1 MRFGRSRTRK
11 FDSRVPLCL
20 SRIEQRGYDS
30 NRDRSLANVEE
41 NDRIEEAD
49 LAPLQGDHSIREQYG
64 ATVLEFVFPSFASNP
79 HEHLLNVAK
88 VHVNG
93 DVVSAVSKR
102 HTAGKYGESGL
113 IWSGPLCNPT
123 SCGRHRR
130 CRGIHFLLAA
140 SSRSAKVVLRTQAG
154 WLAGSL
160 SVSQNVFLLHG
171 RFTREEPS
179 GRQMFPAVSPS
190 VHLGSFCYCLF
201 GWRQKCRKKAA
212 SVGTKAALSLETL
225 SRGYHTVSG
234 RSLIASGEWRVETST
249 ICSSSVWKSLTILVK
264 RPPGF

>member
-1 MRFGRSRTRK
+1 M
-11 FDSRVPLCL
+11 PLCL

-171 RFTREEPS
+171 SFTREEPS
-179 GRQMFPAVSPS
+179 GRQMFRPQFILEVFAIV
-190 VHLGSFCYCLF
+190 CLV
-201 GWRQKCRKKAA
+201 GGKSAEKKR
-212 SVGTKAALSLETL
+212 L
-225 SRGYHTVSG
+225 RSG
-234 RSLIASGEWRVETST
+234 RKRRSLS
-249 ICSSSVWKSLTILVK
+249 K
-264 RPPGF
+264 RSPVDITRCRDGR